1 MELHPRTN
9 VACIVVRNQHTTEET
24 AQRLQAALDLT
35 SSSNQ
40 NLSSAQEELMRWHQ
54 CLRHISFR
62 QIQWLAR
69 ADKFLVKNPK
79 AV

>member
-9 VACIVVRNQHTTEET
+9 LPCILVRNQHTTEEIV
-24 AQRLQAALDLT
+24 QCLQAALYLA

-40 NLSSAQEELMRWHQ
+40 NLSSAHKELMRWHQ
-54 CLRHISFR
+54 CLGHISFR

-69 ADKFLVKNPK
+69 A
-79 AV
+79 